1 MAGTIASPRLN
12 ALLFLSF
19 SLIALAL
26 AIVGVYVVISYSV
39 SQRLPEIGIRMAV
52 GAEAAD
58 MARLVIRQGLSLTL
72 VGIALGTLG
81 ALISTRLLSA
91 LLFNLSATDPL
102 TFIAIPLIVSIA
114 ALLACCGPALK
125 ASRVD
130 PVSLLRRE

>member
-12 ALLFLSF
+12 ALVLLSF

-39 SQRLPEIGIRMAV
+39 SQRLPEIGIRMAA

-58 MARLVIRQGLSLTL
+58 IARLVIRQGLSLTL
-72 VGIALGTLG
+72 AGIALGTIG
-81 ALISTRLLSA
+81 ALVSTRLLSV

>member
-1 MAGTIASPRLN
+1 
-12 ALLFLSF
+12 
-19 SLIALAL
+19 
-26 AIVGVYVVISYSV
+26 
-39 SQRLPEIGIRMAV
+39 
-52 GAEAAD
+52 

-81 ALISTRLLSA
+81 ALVSTRLLSV